1 MLFNDT
7 INSVKYELHLFIFL
21 IFYVEGIFMKIGIIG
36 GTGRLGRALG
46 KIWAEKGHKVMVGSQ
61 DPEKAKKLAFSIGSN
76 ASGGTYE
83 ETVKFGDII
92 ILAVPWSGAKE
103 SIKQAGNLAGKIIVD
118 STTTS
123 APSLGGSLIRVTPSA
138 AEKVAKWAVGAKV
151 IKAVHT
157 IGVESLNK
165 LLFGSQQSSLFICGD
180 NLEAKSKAKQLALD
194 LGFEVID
201 AGPLRNAR
209 LIEPLAKL
217 WIELAYNQGMGTDIA
232 FKLLRRRKAK

>member
-1 MLFNDT
+1 
-7 INSVKYELHLFIFL
+7 
-21 IFYVEGIFMKIGIIG
+21 
-36 GTGRLGRALG
+36 
-46 KIWAEKGHKVMVGSQ
+46 
-61 DPEKAKKLAFSIGSN
+61 
-76 ASGGTYE
+76 
-83 ETVKFGDII
+83 
-92 ILAVPWSGAKE
+92 
-103 SIKQAGNLAGKIIVD
+103 
-118 STTTS
+118 
-123 APSLGGSLIRVTPSA
+123 LGGSSIIISPSA

-165 LLFGSQQSSLFICGD
+165 VLFGSQQASLFVCGD
-180 NLEAKSKAKQLALD
+180 DFEAKSKVKQLGID